1 MAPPPR
7 KNNRNGRNKDAANNP
22 NFMINPAMLP
32 QVFSKRS
39 RACPLSGENSP
50 IVDYK
55 NIALLTK
62 FVSERGKILPR
73 RISSVS
79 SKKQRAL
86 ANAIK
91 RARTLAL
98 LPYVSN

>member
-7 KNNRNGRNKDAANNP
+7 KNNRNRAEANP

-39 RACPLSGENSP
+39 KTCPLSVDGAP

-55 NIALLTK
+55 NIALLKK

-79 SKKQRAL
+79 SKKQREL
-86 ANAIK
+86 SNAIK

>member
-1 MAPPPR
+1 MAF
-7 KNNRNGRNKDAANNP
+7 NNRRKESKETREAR
-22 NFMINPAMLP
+22 FQINPAMLP
-32 QVFSKRS
+32 QVFAKRS
-39 RACPLSGENSP
+39 RECPLSIEGAP

-55 NIALLTK
+55 NVALLKK
-62 FVSERGKILPR
+62 FISERGKILPR

-86 ANAIK
+86 AVAIK
-91 RARTLAL
+91 RARSLAL